1 MAQIKSLYTG
11 SKHTVI
17 SFSGVGNTLQ
27 GTNLEFYNL
36 KNHGYN
42 VIWVL
47 DETTSW
53 FNNIDHKE
61 IIKHIKTDK
70 VYAVGNSMGA
80 YNATIF
86 STLYNVDKVLG
97 FAPQYSVDP
106 TIVPWETRWYR
117 YTKDI
122 KKFKYPHLN
131 FTPWTDYTFISG
143 HKGYETKHM
152 DLIPNNTNINKLV
165 TYGSHDVATKFKESN
180 KLYDVINL
188 YFKEDKAIEQ
198 SYLDSLFT

>member
-17 SFSGVGNTLQ
+17 SFSGAGNTLQ

-36 KNHGYN
+36 KNNGYN

-47 DETTSW
+47 DPTVSW
-53 FNNIDHKE
+53 FNNINPAD
-61 IIKHIKTDK
+61 IIKHIKTEN

-86 STLYNVDKVLG
+86 SLFYNVKKVLG

-106 TIVPWETRWYR
+106 TIVPWEKRWHR

-122 KKFKYPHLN
+122 KKFKHPHLK
-131 FTPWTDYTFISG
+131 FVPWTDYTFIFG

-152 DLIPNNTNINKLV
+152 DLIPNNSNINKLV
-165 TYGSHDVATKFKESN
+165 TYGAHDVATKFKESDN
-180 KLYDVINL
+180 LYNIINL
-188 YFKEDKAIEQ
+188 YFKDNKKVEQ
-198 SYLDSLFT
+198 SYIDSLFT

>member
-97 FAPQYSVDP
+97 FAPQYSVD
-106 TIVPWETRWYR
+106 
-117 YTKDI
+117 
-122 KKFKYPHLN
+122 L
-131 FTPWTDYTFISG
+131 G
-143 HKGYETKHM
+143 
-152 DLIPNNTNINKLV
+152 NKMV
-165 TYGSHDVATKFKESN
+165 
-180 KLYDVINL
+180 
-188 YFKEDKAIEQ
+188 
-198 SYLDSLFT
+198 

>member
-11 SKHTVI
+11 SKHTVV
-17 SFSGVGNTLQ
+17 SFSGAGNTLQ

-36 KNHGYN
+36 KNNGYN

-47 DETTSW
+47 DETRSW

-61 IIKHIKTDK
+61 IIQHIKTKK
-70 VYAVGNSMGA
+70 VYAIGNSMGA

-106 TIVPWETRWYR
+106 TIVPWEKRWHRYR
-117 YTKDI
+117 KDI
-122 KKFKYPHLN
+122 KKYKHKHLN
-131 FTPWTDYTFISG
+131 FVPWTDYTFISG
-143 HKGYETKHM
+143 HKGYETNHM
-152 DLIPNNTNINKLV
+152 NFILNNPKINKLFLDEAHHSV
-165 TYGSHDVATKFKESN
+165 SHKISELIFDENF
-180 KLYDVINL
+180 
-188 YFKEDKAIEQ
+188 
-198 SYLDSLFT
+198 